1 MSRGLARRRRGRM
14 LSGKP
19 RAMSTLAAHAPWLWC
34 FTVLFFLRVAG
45 QGGVVLF
52 HPRWLPPM
60 EQWYSGLMPYPYLL
74 PSQILILGLL
84 VAIDRD
90 VSAGAGL
97 FARPR
102 PLLGRGGRGVSY
114 LYASG
119 MVARYGGRGEGGA
132 DPR

>member
-45 QGGVVLF
+45 QGVVVLF

-74 PSQILILGLL
+74 PSQILILALL
-84 VAIDRD
+84 VASDRA
-90 VSAGAGL
+90 VAAGAGL
-97 FARPR
+97 FARQR
-102 PLLGRGGRGVSY
+102 PLLGRWLMGLSY

-119 MVARYGGRGEGGA
+119 MVVRSGVRMTVHP
-132 DPR
+132 D